1 MSRAWA
7 PRWTCARRAFG
18 EGSFEDRG
26 IRPMVGGGEVLTCR
40 GRARRWPRPRTVL
53 GGPRSGRKEGGEGRG
68 AGGEVGGARSRP
80 RRMAVL
86 GVLWGAQ
93 ISQSTGFRGLSLDPA
108 PDPTWAAP
116 GRPAGEE
123 TGASGAQASGTVST
137 REHGIACP
145 VPSASS
151 LRALQG
157 TDALGNAALTSPLR
171 HRQPRSS
178 LGAGGQA
185 EVTETLPGSLLSLPQ
200 KYSYIRDPKRSFL

>member
-1 MSRAWA
+1 MATAQDCPWRPSERA
-7 PRWTCARRAFG
+7 
-18 EGSFEDRG
+18 
-26 IRPMVGGGEVLTCR
+26 
-40 GRARRWPRPRTVL
+40 
-53 GGPRSGRKEGGEGRG
+53 EGGRRG
-68 AGGEVGGARSRP
+68 TRCRWRSWRGQVTTSQDGCAWSAVGSTD
-80 RRMAVL
+80 L
-86 GVLWGAQ
+86 TEHN
-93 ISQSTGFRGLSLDPA
+93 TGFRGLSLDPA

-157 TDALGNAALTSPLR
+157 TDTLGNAALTSPLR

-200 KYSYIRDPKRSFL
+200 KYSYISDPKRSFL